1 MYACLKKYWKKSPDM
16 VPRRA
21 QKMKQPSFQIQK
33 RASTSTFLVRS
44 KHQIQGIA
52 TVLWLWSTVTPFTDL
67 LFLINLTMSVIYTFN
82 PFPFLVGSKV
92 GDAFRTALT
101 SNQLGWALVE
111 SSGDRCDFSRPA
123 RMLMRE
129 RERVRP
135 KQPKPRKNYDVYN
148 MMVLTTLHH
157 FLFQC
162 LSVALA
168 KLRIWLNL
176 ARKKKQ
182 LWLVGHSA
190 QMLSGR
196 VKGDGKVA
204 ASNFKERWISKTQ
217 SNAWQFALTWLESRW
232 CLSDVKKETYSELI
246 PR

>member
-1 MYACLKKYWKKSPDM
+1 M
-16 VPRRA
+16 VNCYTVHRLIISY
-21 QKMKQPSFQIQK
+21 QFDHECYLHLQPFSIP
-33 RASTSTFLVRS
+33 
-44 KHQIQGIA
+44 G
-52 TVLWLWSTVTPFTDL
+52 
-67 LFLINLTMSVIYTFN
+67 
-82 PFPFLVGSKV
+82 GSKV

-168 KLRIWLNL
+168 K
-176 ARKKKQ
+176 
-182 LWLVGHSA
+182 
-190 QMLSGR
+190 
-196 VKGDGKVA
+196 
-204 ASNFKERWISKTQ
+204 
-217 SNAWQFALTWLESRW
+217 
-232 CLSDVKKETYSELI
+232 
-246 PR
+246 